1 MQVLL
6 GLILTSSLKITTK
19 FYFALNNFINSGLY
33 FLLDNRFLLVKYQ
46 PGGTMSTHR
55 VKRQDLILAL
65 FVLFSSEY
73 DKQPHESILDIIIP
87 IGQVKAFLENRFGV
101 SYSGYSW
108 ILTQIRNYEE
118 EIGYRLFEK
127 VPASGDDY
135 FLRLYHSMI
144 AFSQKRH
151 LYITQKIKVSN
162 ALYDMITHLSETRP
176 WRQGGDERLKLLID
190 AGSMVYHLADIIAE
204 HSCESPLGYQI
215 YTHNIAVIQRFLEPH
230 VDLSRITVHTP
241 RGSIDP
247 ITYSILGENSAL
259 YQDVEFDMVIQGV
272 SFLYD
277 GEVWVEQPG
286 ESHIKGDILR
296 ETRGLK
302 VLILTG
308 HEVRS
313 EPPLESHP
321 PFGHLSDFDRLVI
334 PHNAEGKI
342 KNLNKMLEQHG
353 NLLEPEIMNWN
364 YRIYRIRRA

>member
-1 MQVLL
+1 M
-6 GLILTSSLKITTK
+6 
-19 FYFALNNFINSGLY
+19 
-33 FLLDNRFLLVKYQ
+33 
-46 PGGTMSTHR
+46 PTHR

-73 DKQPHESILDIIIP
+73 DKQPHESILDIFIP
-87 IGQVKAFLENRFGV
+87 IDEVKAFLENRFGV
-101 SYSGYSW
+101 SYSGCSW

-127 VPASGDDY
+127 FPASGDNY
-135 FLRLYHSMI
+135 GLKLYHSMV

-162 ALYDMITHLSETRP
+162 ALYDMLTHLTETQPRQSRP
-176 WRQGGDERLKLLID
+176 EEKIRLLID

-204 HSCESPLGYQI
+204 RSADSPLNYDI

-241 RGSIDP
+241 RGEIDP

-259 YQDVEFDMVIQGV
+259 YKGVDFDMVIQGV
-272 SFLYD
+272 SFLYG

-286 ESHIKGDILR
+286 ESDIKGGILR
-296 ETRGLK
+296 DTRGLK

-321 PFGHLSDFDRLVI
+321 PFGSLADFDRLVI
-334 PHNAEGKI
+334 PHNTEGKI

-364 YRIYRIRRA
+364 YRIYRIRRSDRI

>member
-1 MQVLL
+1 
-6 GLILTSSLKITTK
+6 
-19 FYFALNNFINSGLY
+19 
-33 FLLDNRFLLVKYQ
+33 
-46 PGGTMSTHR
+46 MSTHR

-73 DKQPHESILDIIIP
+73 DKQPHESILDIFIP
-87 IGQVKAFLENRFGV
+87 IDQVKAFLENRFGV
-101 SYSGYSW
+101 SYSGCSW

-135 FLRLYHSMI
+135 GLKLCHSMI
-144 AFSQKRH
+144 AFNQKRH

-162 ALYDMITHLSETRP
+162 ALYDMITHLTEINPMKGRPEETIR
-176 WRQGGDERLKLLID
+176 LLID
-190 AGSMVYHLADIIAE
+190 AGSMVYHLADIIAG
-204 HSCESPLGYQI
+204 HSCYSPLNYEI

-230 VDLSRITVHTP
+230 VDLSRITLHTP
-241 RGSIDP
+241 RGRIDP
-247 ITYSILGENSAL
+247 ITYSILGENTAL
-259 YQDVEFDMVIQGV
+259 YENVDFDMVIQGV

-277 GEVWVEQPG
+277 GEIWVEHPG
-286 ESHIKGDILR
+286 ESGIKADILR

-321 PFGHLSDFDRLVI
+321 PFGQLADFDRLVI

-364 YRIYRIRRA
+364 YKIYKIIKQPG